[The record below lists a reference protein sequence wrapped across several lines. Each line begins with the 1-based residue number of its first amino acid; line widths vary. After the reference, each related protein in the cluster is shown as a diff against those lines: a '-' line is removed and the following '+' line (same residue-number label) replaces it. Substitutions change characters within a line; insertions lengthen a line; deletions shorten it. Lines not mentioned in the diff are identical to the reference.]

1 MTESRISVKCSTQSD
16 RKQKVWIVLFTNHK
30 ICFTLL
36 RCLYVPHLLQG
47 ALICFTC
54 SNSLYHC
61 GLIWFWIGVTG
72 APRRLYF
79 YACTPLAFLFGACDW
94 CLVLKCGKKCKFTN
108 IERNS
113 EKPVGWLQFSGFLP
127 WFLRPQFSEFLRCS
141 FLDSCAALFLKA
153 ERWAFQTIAQQRG
166 CAERPVQQV
175 D

>member
-1 MTESRISVKCSTQSD
+1 MTDSRISVKCRTQSD
-16 RKQKVWIVLFTNHK
+16 RKQKVWFVLFTNHK

-113 EKPVGWLQFSGFLP
+113 EKPVGWFGLVWLASLLAFPFYSIQCDSSSIWTSWLSAVNMQEIGLEKYGLQKQTSKVKIP
-127 WFLRPQFSEFLRCS
+127 
-141 FLDSCAALFLKA
+141 LF
-153 ERWAFQTIAQQRG
+153 
-166 CAERPVQQV
+166 
-175 D
+175 